1 MKKDKYLVFEA
12 DKPILDA
19 GDMRPEYDF
28 SQLQPVG
35 ERGRHAKA
43 MRKGYTTIMNHPDGT
58 KEVTHYRPL
67 PGSVVLDQDVRA
79 YFPSSDAVNA
89 ALRGLIALIPA
100 RRRAARKARQQA
112 KTDSTQ

>member
-79 YFPSSDAVNA
+79 YFPSSDAVND

-100 RRRAARKARQQA
+100 WRRAARKARQQA
-112 KTDSTQ
+112 KTDSIH

>member
-12 DKPILDA
+12 DKPILDS

-28 SQLQPVG
+28 SQLKPMG

-43 MRKGYTTIMNHPDGT
+43 MREGYTTILNHPDGT
-58 KEVTHYRPL
+58 KEVTHYRHL
-67 PGSVVLDQDVRA
+67 PSCVVLDQDVRT
-79 YFPSSDAVNA
+79 YFPDSDAVNT

-100 RRRAARKARQQA
+100 KRRAVRKAR
-112 KTDSTQ
+112 

>member
-28 SQLQPVG
+28 SQLKPMG

-43 MRKGYTTIMNHPDGT
+43 MREGYTTILNHPDGT
-58 KEVTHYRPL
+58 KEVTHYRQESR
-67 PGSVVLDQDVRA
+67 GAHTRED
-79 YFPSSDAVNA
+79 FPDSDAVNT

-100 RRRAARKARQQA
+100 KRRAVRKAR
-112 KTDSTQ
+112 

>member
-1 MKKDKYLVFEA
+1 MKKDKYLMIEA

-19 GDMRPEYDF
+19 GNMHPEYDF
-28 SQLQPVG
+28 SQLTPVG

-43 MRKGYTTIMNHPDGT
+43 MRQGYTTILNHPDGT

-67 PGSVVLDQDVRA
+67 PGCVVLDQDVRA
-79 YFPSSDAVNA
+79 YFPNSDAVNA

-100 RRRAARKARQQA
+100 KRRAARKVRQQA
-112 KTDSTQ
+112 KADSTQ